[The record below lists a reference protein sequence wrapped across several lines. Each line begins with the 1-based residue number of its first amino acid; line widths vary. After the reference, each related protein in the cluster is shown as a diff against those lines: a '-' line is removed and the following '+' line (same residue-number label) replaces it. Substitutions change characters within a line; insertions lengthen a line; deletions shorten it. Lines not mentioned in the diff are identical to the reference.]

1 MKYSLYKAIAAA
13 ATVLFAVAACQTEEV
28 FQAGEPELEGCY
40 GVYFPTQEA
49 SGSHTFDPS
58 AKKVITVKVARTN
71 TGGDIVVPIDTAS
84 NVSNVFKIGEI
95 SFADGQKETEVE
107 VTFDKIELGVE
118 SSLNISIPDPQYAA
132 NYGSGAT
139 AISFSV
145 MCVKYEYL
153 CEPGTETKA
162 RVHWKQSFWN
172 EECDSYI
179 KYYEIDGVRHCVTE
193 TIPDSHAY
201 NGESYTGYGFWGQ
214 AKSETDEIIE
224 REFIWYT
231 QDKNKDGN
239 YLIEQPL
246 QKAGLVEEGSY
257 IYTSDYLNYYF
268 DGLGYSGLKI
278 DGTSYSSW
286 IDAAKAVGHIGGEIP
301 VSYYDGNGGFYFAP
315 LGYAPLDFFQGNS
328 KSGYAFYY
336 GEVDE
341 IGIASGFT
349 RVDYKISVAT
359 DLAVAGKLP
368 VYLNLGEDVDEVRY
382 EVYEGAL
389 SSAIA
394 KNKVEEISEN
404 SAAKSYKVDDNGGF
418 VLTLD
423 KSGEYTIVA
432 LAYAKGEFQG
442 EYDAVSFNYVTAA
455 DAETYAAVV
464 NVGTEDISGRY
475 ESIGD
480 KTNSFG
486 FWITGKDL
494 TDVHMLVAKTASIKG
509 KEDLYYSALKADEDG
524 EFALDTT
531 TIKLINATGGYADIV
546 TELSA
551 LTSYTV
557 LVWASNGHQETFASA
572 EYTTDGLPNE
582 VIIDGKGAYLY
593 KFFKAWDEGLNL
605 EFNPNTKQ
613 YEIPNWGNGVN
624 FKFTVS
630 EDGTAHVPY
639 QSTGMNS
646 GEYGLI
652 YVYEASDTD
661 MYFRDGAAEY
671 WGLDTSRKS
680 YKDEDGNY
688 HFFVIYAVSAGILV
702 DNTLEEVFYI
712 AGKPAA
718 EPEPETISVMGKISK
733 SVCGFEGRIAGVRY
747 ERQAYNAVNAVSSE
761 LVKADVRRHEPT
773 AKFERNIK

>member
-58 AKKVITVKVARTN
+58 AEKVITVKVARTN
-71 TGGDIVVPIDTAS
+71 TEGDIVVPIDTIS
-84 NVSNVFKIGEI
+84 NVSNVFQIGEI
-95 SFADGQKETEVE
+95 SFADGQKETEVD

-132 NYGSGAT
+132 IYGSGAT

-162 RVHWKQSFWN
+162 KVHWTQGFWN
-172 EECDSYI
+172 ETCDSYI
-179 KYYEIDGVRHCVTE
+179 KYYEINGVRYCVTE
-193 TIPDSHAY
+193 TIPDSHIY
-201 NGESYTGYGFWGQ
+201 NGESYFGYGFWGE
-214 AKSETDEIIE
+214 AESETDEIIE

-239 YLIEQPL
+239 YLIELPL
-246 QKAGLVEEGSY
+246 QKAGLYNGY
-257 IYTSDYLNYYF
+257 IYMSDYLNYYF
-268 DGLGYSGLKI
+268 DGLGYPGLKI

-286 IDAAKAVGHIGGEIP
+286 IDAAKAVGHIGGSCP

-315 LGYAPLDFFQGNS
+315 LGYASLDFFQGKSN
-328 KSGYAFYY
+328 SGYDFPSGA
-336 GEVDE
+336 VDE

-349 RVDYKISVAT
+349 RVDYKISVAA

-368 VYLNLGEDVDEVRY
+368 VYLNLGADVDEVRY

-494 TDVHMLVAKTASIKG
+494 TDVHMRVAKTSSIKG
-509 KEDLYYSALKADEDG
+509 KEDLYYSDLKADEDG
-524 EFALDTT
+524 SYALDTT
-531 TIKLINATGGYADIV
+531 AIKLINAEGGYADIV

-551 LTSYTV
+551 LTSYTI

-572 EYTTDGLPNE
+572 EYTTDGLPKE
-582 VIIDGKGAYLY
+582 VIIDGKGAYTY
-593 KFFKAWDEGLNL
+593 TFFGGYDDGLNL
-605 EFNPNTKQ
+605 EFNPNTKE
-613 YEIPNWGNGVN
+613 YEIPNWGYGVN
-624 FKFTVS
+624 FKFTVA
-630 EDGTAHVPY
+630 EDGSVHVPF
-639 QSTGMNS
+639 QSTGANS
-646 GEYGLI
+646 QYGPI

-661 MYFRDGAAEY
+661 LVFGDGAAEY
-671 WGLDTSRKS
+671 FGLDISHKS
-680 YKDEDGNY
+680 YKDEAGNY
-688 HFFVIYAVSAGILV
+688 HFYVVYAVSEGILV
-702 DNTLEEVFYI
+702 ENTLEEVFYI
-712 AGKPAA
+712 SGLPTAA
-718 EPEPETISVMGKISK
+718 SVATLPMAEVSK
-733 SVCGFEGRIAGVRY
+733 DEYGFEGRIAGVRY
-747 ERQAYNAVNAVSSE
+747 ERQTYNAVNAVSSE
-761 LVKADVRRHEPT
+761 LVKTDARRREPT
-773 AKFERNIK
+773 AKFELNIR